1 MKIAVVGATGRTGR
15 QVAGQ
20 ALARGD
26 DVIALARHPGALPRL
41 GPRMASA
48 AADVLDRAA
57 VAEALA
63 GADAVVSALGI
74 GASRQPTV
82 VYSDG
87 TANVLHA
94 MDAHEISKLAVISAV
109 PAGPR
114 AEQPFLQ
121 RHLIIPVLERVFG
134 ASYADMRRMEALLRS
149 LDRPDLYRRAAYVA
163 NYRRPHPSRPHPA
176 APGLTGCPREPNLM
190 PQMPQATTAQRLPA
204 LRPNGDQ
211 PANSPEQ
218 AGRLMAGQAVPW
230 PWPVR
235 QATGRSV

>member
-26 DVIALARHPGALPRL
+26 DVIALARHPETMPRL

-94 MDAHEISKLAVISAV
+94 MDAHGITKLAVISAV

-121 RHLIIPVLERVFG
+121 RRMIIPVLERVFG
-134 ASYADMRRMEALLRS
+134 ASYADMRRMEALLRGS
-149 LDRPDLYRRAAYVA
+149 DLDWVCLRPPRLVGNKPAGRYRLDASRPLPKARSITYPALATPGGTWPDRGVPA
-163 NYRRPHPSRPHPA
+163 SRTSCRTCRRPQPLSDGRRP
-176 APGLTGCPREPNLM
+176 
-190 PQMPQATTAQRLPA
+190 AQR
-204 LRPNGDQ
+204 
-211 PANSPEQ
+211 
-218 AGRLMAGQAVPW
+218 
-230 PWPVR
+230 
-235 QATGRSV
+235 

>member
-1 MKIAVVGATGRTGR
+1 MKIGVVGATGRTGR
-15 QVAGQ
+15 QVAEQ

-26 DVIALARHPGALPRL
+26 DVIALARHPEALPRL
-41 GPRMASA
+41 GPGMASA

-94 MDAHEISKLAVISAV
+94 MAAHGISKLAVISAV

-121 RHLIIPVLERVFG
+121 RHMIIPILERVFG
-134 ASYADMRRMEALLRS
+134 ASYADMRRMEALLRGSDLDWVCLRPPRLVSKKPAGRYRLDASRPLPKARSITYADLATALLDS

-163 NYRRPHPSRPHPA
+163 N
-176 APGLTGCPREPNLM
+176 
-190 PQMPQATTAQRLPA
+190 
-204 LRPNGDQ
+204 
-211 PANSPEQ
+211 
-218 AGRLMAGQAVPW
+218 
-230 PWPVR
+230 
-235 QATGRSV
+235 